1 MAAIVYQTD
10 KRSGIT
16 YAYESVSH
24 WDKQKRQSRAK
35 RTLIGRVDTE
45 TGKVVP
51 TRNKAAPG
59 KARKTKQGPVKEK
72 DVSRTFFGATY
83 LLDTIGDRTG
93 IASDLKTCFPD
104 TYREILS
111 IAYYLV
117 LEDRNPLS
125 RFPKWAALHRHPSG
139 KDISFHRIS
148 ELFSSI
154 TEQQKHRFFRLQ
166 GKRCTEREFW
176 AYATAFVTGPSRF
189 TQQICHDAGKGQYV
203 LPQTNLAFL
212 LGQKS
217 HQPFYYCKLTGDL
230 SDAGA
235 IKNLFTDMD
244 LSGYKKIKP
253 VMGVRFFSEDNV
265 NALCQNDMRFLIAV
279 KLTLEFVRTEL
290 DRVRESLC
298 TWPNYC
304 QKHDV
309 YARTAAIGWPCSRQR
324 KNKGSVEERAR
335 MYLHL
340 YFDSENAPEEE
351 KEFYAL
357 LHMLQSELESG
368 RPEPGH
374 EKLYKKYFDIKPS
387 QACGT
392 AVIPRQAAI
401 NEAKK
406 DCGYFALMSNEIKD
420 PGEALDIY
428 RHQELMEK
436 TFDNLAERLDLRH
449 RETSADA
456 GLAGKLFV
464 GFLALCYLFSIKK
477 KIQENHLCKQYTLQ
491 ELLDELDLIEC
502 FGQSGDGLY
511 AGDITRRQM
520 ELYDAM
526 GIVPPT
532 AL

>member
-72 DVSRTFFGATY
+72 DVSRTFSGATY

-93 IASDLKTCFPD
+93 IANDLKTCFPD

-154 TEQQKHRFFRLQ
+154 TEQKHRFFRLQ
-166 GKRCTEREFW
+166 ENRCAEKEFW
-176 AYATAFVTGPSRF
+176 AYATAFGTVPSKF
-189 TQQICHDAGKGQYV
+189 TQQICHDAGKGQCV

-212 LGQKS
+212 LGPKS
-217 HQPFYYCKLTGDL
+217 HQPFYYSKLAGNL
-230 SDAGA
+230 RDAGS
-235 IKNLFTDMD
+235 IKNLFADMD
-244 LSGYKKIKP
+244 LPEYKRIKP
-253 VMGVRFFSEDNV
+253 VMDTRFFSEDNV
-265 NALCQNDMRFLIAV
+265 NALCQNDTKFLIAAER
-279 KLTLEFVRTEL
+279 TLEFVRTEL

-298 TWPNYC
+298 TRPNYC
-304 QKHDV
+304 QKYDV
-309 YARTAAIGWPCSRQR
+309 YARTAMIGWPCSRQR
-324 KNKGSVEERAR
+324 KKSFIEKKTR

-340 YFDSENAPEEE
+340 YFDSKNALEEE
-351 KEFYAL
+351 EEFNAL

-387 QACGT
+387 PVCGT
-392 AVIPRQAAI
+392 KVIPRQDTI

-420 PGEALDIY
+420 PIEALDIY
-428 RHQELMEK
+428 RYQELTEK
-436 TFDNLAERLDLRH
+436 TFDHLAERLDLRH
-449 RETSADA
+449 MEASAEASLD
-456 GLAGKLFV
+456 GKLFV
-464 GFLALCYLFSIKK
+464 GFLALCYLFYIKK
-477 KIQENHLCKQYTLQ
+477 KMQENDLCKQYTLQ
-491 ELLDELDLIEC
+491 ALLDELDLIEC
-502 FGQSGDGLY
+502 FGQSDDGLY
-511 AGDITRRQM
+511 SGDITRRQM

-532 AL
+532 TL